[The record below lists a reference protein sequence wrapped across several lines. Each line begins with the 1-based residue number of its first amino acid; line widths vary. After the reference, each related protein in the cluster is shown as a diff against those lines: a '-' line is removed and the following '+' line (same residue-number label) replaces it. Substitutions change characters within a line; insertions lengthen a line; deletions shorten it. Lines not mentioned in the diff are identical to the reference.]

1 MKMNLSKEK
10 NQNNPKITV
19 GIPVF
24 NGEKSIRRALDS
36 VLSQTFLDFELV
48 ISDNASTDSTPLI
61 CQEYK
66 RNDKRINL
74 NLIITCA
81 RSLESETKNEISK
94 ILDELGDQEPEIL
107 NVGMRGILMA
117 NTIIEPSKIIDY
129 VKNKMIEE
137 PWLIRYC
144 LRIIPIQMITE
155 TEIDKIKQNV
165 IKLKDTIQK
174 NDSYRITI
182 EKRNTDISSTEII
195 TEIAKIFP
203 NKVSL
208 NQPDWIVL
216 IEILGNDTGISI
228 LKDDE
233 LFSLDKA
240 KRMSD

>member
-1 MKMNLSKEK
+1 M
-10 NQNNPKITV
+10 
-19 GIPVF
+19 
-24 NGEKSIRRALDS
+24 
-36 VLSQTFLDFELV
+36 
-48 ISDNASTDSTPLI
+48 
-61 CQEYK
+61 
-66 RNDKRINL
+66 

-107 NVGMRGILMA
+107 NVGMRGILMV

-129 VKNKMIEE
+129 VKNKIIEE

-182 EKRNTDISSTEII
+182 EKRNTSISSNEII

-208 NQPDWIVL
+208 NQPDWIIL
-216 IEILGNDTGISI
+216 IEILGNETGISI
-228 LKDDE
+228 LKNDE
-233 LFSLDKA
+233 MFSLDKA

>member
-1 MKMNLSKEK
+1 
-10 NQNNPKITV
+10 
-19 GIPVF
+19 
-24 NGEKSIRRALDS
+24 
-36 VLSQTFLDFELV
+36 
-48 ISDNASTDSTPLI
+48 
-61 CQEYK
+61 
-66 RNDKRINL
+66 L

-81 RSLESETKNEISK
+81 RSLESETKNEIKK
-94 ILDELGDQEPEIL
+94 ILDELGDQEPKIL
-107 NVGMRGILMA
+107 NVGMRGILMVK
-117 NTIIEPSKIIDY
+117 TVIEPSKIIDY

-144 LRIIPIQMITE
+144 LRIIPIQIITE

-195 TEIAKIFP
+195 TEIANIFP

>member
-1 MKMNLSKEK
+1 
-10 NQNNPKITV
+10 
-19 GIPVF
+19 
-24 NGEKSIRRALDS
+24 
-36 VLSQTFLDFELV
+36 
-48 ISDNASTDSTPLI
+48 
-61 CQEYK
+61 
-66 RNDKRINL
+66 L

-81 RSLESETKNEISK
+81 RNLESETKNEIRK

-107 NVGMRGILMA
+107 NVGMRGILMV
-117 NTIIEPSKIIDY
+117 NTVIEPSKIIDY
-129 VKNKMIEE
+129 VKNKMVEE

-182 EKRNTDISSTEII
+182 ENRNTDISSTEII
-195 TEIAKIFP
+195 TEIANIFP

-208 NQPDWIVL
+208 DQPDWIVL

>member
-1 MKMNLSKEK
+1 M
-10 NQNNPKITV
+10 
-19 GIPVF
+19 
-24 NGEKSIRRALDS
+24 
-36 VLSQTFLDFELV
+36 
-48 ISDNASTDSTPLI
+48 
-61 CQEYK
+61 
-66 RNDKRINL
+66 

-107 NVGMRGILMA
+107 NVGMRGILMV
-117 NTIIEPSKIIDY
+117 NTVIEPSKIIDY

-182 EKRNTDISSTEII
+182 EKRNTSISSNEII

-208 NQPDWIVL
+208 NQPDWIIL
-216 IEILGNDTGISI
+216 IEILGNETGISI
-228 LKDDE
+228 LKNNE
-233 LFSLDKA
+233 MFSLDKA

>member
-1 MKMNLSKEK
+1 M
-10 NQNNPKITV
+10 
-19 GIPVF
+19 
-24 NGEKSIRRALDS
+24 
-36 VLSQTFLDFELV
+36 
-48 ISDNASTDSTPLI
+48 
-61 CQEYK
+61 
-66 RNDKRINL
+66 

-107 NVGMRGILMA
+107 NVGMRGILMV

-165 IKLKDTIQK
+165 IKLKDRIQK

-182 EKRNTDISSTEII
+182 EKRNTSISSNEII

-208 NQPDWIVL
+208 NQPDWIIL
-216 IEILGNDTGISI
+216 IEILGNETGISI
-228 LKDDE
+228 LKNDGM
-233 LFSLDKA
+233 FSLDKA

>member
-1 MKMNLSKEK
+1 M
-10 NQNNPKITV
+10 
-19 GIPVF
+19 
-24 NGEKSIRRALDS
+24 
-36 VLSQTFLDFELV
+36 
-48 ISDNASTDSTPLI
+48 
-61 CQEYK
+61 
-66 RNDKRINL
+66 

-81 RSLESETKNEISK
+81 RSLESETRNEIKK
-94 ILDELGDQEPEIL
+94 ILGEVGDQEPEIL
-107 NVGMRGILMA
+107 NVGMRGILMV

-129 VKNKMIEE
+129 VKNKIIEE

-182 EKRNTDISSTEII
+182 EKRNTNISSNEII

-208 NQPDWIVL
+208 NQPDWIIL
-216 IEILGNDTGISI
+216 IEILGNETGISI
-228 LKDDE
+228 LKNDGM
-233 LFSLDKA
+233 FSLDKA

>member
-1 MKMNLSKEK
+1 
-10 NQNNPKITV
+10 
-19 GIPVF
+19 
-24 NGEKSIRRALDS
+24 
-36 VLSQTFLDFELV
+36 
-48 ISDNASTDSTPLI
+48 
-61 CQEYK
+61 
-66 RNDKRINL
+66 L

-81 RSLESETKNEISK
+81 RNLESETKNEIGK

-107 NVGMRGILMA
+107 NVGMRGILMV
-117 NTIIEPSKIIDY
+117 NTVIEPSKIIDY

-182 EKRNTDISSTEII
+182 EKRNTSISSNEII

-208 NQPDWIVL
+208 NQPDWIIL
-216 IEILGNDTGISI
+216 IEILGNETGISI
-228 LKDDE
+228 LKNDGM
-233 LFSLDKA
+233 FSLDKA

>member
-1 MKMNLSKEK
+1 
-10 NQNNPKITV
+10 
-19 GIPVF
+19 
-24 NGEKSIRRALDS
+24 
-36 VLSQTFLDFELV
+36 
-48 ISDNASTDSTPLI
+48 
-61 CQEYK
+61 
-66 RNDKRINL
+66 L

-81 RSLESETKNEISK
+81 RNLESETKYEISK

-107 NVGMRGILMA
+107 NVGMRGILMV
-117 NTIIEPSKIIDY
+117 NTMIEQSKIIDY

-182 EKRNTDISSTEII
+182 EKRNTSISSNEII

-208 NQPDWIVL
+208 NQPDWIIL
-216 IEILGNDTGISI
+216 IEILGNETGISI
-228 LKDDE
+228 LKNDGM
-233 LFSLDKA
+233 FSLDKA

>member
-1 MKMNLSKEK
+1 
-10 NQNNPKITV
+10 
-19 GIPVF
+19 
-24 NGEKSIRRALDS
+24 
-36 VLSQTFLDFELV
+36 
-48 ISDNASTDSTPLI
+48 
-61 CQEYK
+61 
-66 RNDKRINL
+66 L

-81 RSLESETKNEISK
+81 SSLESETKNEISK

-107 NVGMRGILMA
+107 NVGMRGILMV
-117 NTIIEPSKIIDY
+117 NTVIEPSKIIDY

-144 LRIIPIQMITE
+144 LRIIPIQIITE

-165 IKLKDTIQK
+165 IKLKDAIQK

-182 EKRNTDISSTEII
+182 EKRNTSISSNEII

-208 NQPDWIVL
+208 NQPDWIIL
-216 IEILGNDTGISI
+216 IEILGNETGISI
-228 LKDDE
+228 LKNDGM
-233 LFSLDKA
+233 FSLDKA

>member
-1 MKMNLSKEK
+1 M
-10 NQNNPKITV
+10 
-19 GIPVF
+19 
-24 NGEKSIRRALDS
+24 
-36 VLSQTFLDFELV
+36 
-48 ISDNASTDSTPLI
+48 
-61 CQEYK
+61 
-66 RNDKRINL
+66 

-107 NVGMRGILMA
+107 NVGMRGILMV
-117 NTIIEPSKIIDY
+117 NTITETSKIIDY
-129 VKNKMIEE
+129 IKNKIIEE
-137 PWLIRYC
+137 PWSIRYC
-144 LRIIPIQMITE
+144 LRIIPIQIITE

-182 EKRNTDISSTEII
+182 EKRNTSISSNEII

-208 NQPDWIVL
+208 NQPDWIIL
-216 IEILGNDTGISI
+216 IEVLGNETGISI
-228 LKDDE
+228 LKNDGM
-233 LFSLDKA
+233 FSLDKA

>member
-1 MKMNLSKEK
+1 
-10 NQNNPKITV
+10 
-19 GIPVF
+19 
-24 NGEKSIRRALDS
+24 
-36 VLSQTFLDFELV
+36 
-48 ISDNASTDSTPLI
+48 
-61 CQEYK
+61 
-66 RNDKRINL
+66 L

-107 NVGMRGILMA
+107 NVGMRGILMV

-182 EKRNTDISSTEII
+182 EKRNTSISSNEII

-208 NQPDWIVL
+208 NQPDWIIL
-216 IEILGNDTGISI
+216 IEILGNETGISI
-228 LKDDE
+228 LKNDDM
-233 LFSLDKA
+233 FSLDKA

>member
-1 MKMNLSKEK
+1 
-10 NQNNPKITV
+10 
-19 GIPVF
+19 
-24 NGEKSIRRALDS
+24 
-36 VLSQTFLDFELV
+36 
-48 ISDNASTDSTPLI
+48 
-61 CQEYK
+61 
-66 RNDKRINL
+66 L

-195 TEIAKIFP
+195 TEIANIFP

>member
-1 MKMNLSKEK
+1 
-10 NQNNPKITV
+10 
-19 GIPVF
+19 
-24 NGEKSIRRALDS
+24 
-36 VLSQTFLDFELV
+36 
-48 ISDNASTDSTPLI
+48 
-61 CQEYK
+61 
-66 RNDKRINL
+66 L
-74 NLIITCA
+74 NLFITCA
-81 RSLESETKNEISK
+81 RNLESETENEIRK
-94 ILDELGDQEPEIL
+94 IFDELGDQEPEIL
-107 NVGMRGILMA
+107 NVGMRGILMV
-117 NTIIEPSKIIDY
+117 NTIIKPSKIIDW
-129 VKNKMIEE
+129 VKNKIIEE

-144 LRIIPIQMITE
+144 LRIIPIQRITD
-155 TEIDKIKQNV
+155 TEIDKIKQTV

>member
-1 MKMNLSKEK
+1 M
-10 NQNNPKITV
+10 
-19 GIPVF
+19 
-24 NGEKSIRRALDS
+24 
-36 VLSQTFLDFELV
+36 
-48 ISDNASTDSTPLI
+48 
-61 CQEYK
+61 
-66 RNDKRINL
+66 

-107 NVGMRGILMA
+107 NVGMRGILMV

-182 EKRNTDISSTEII
+182 EKRNTSISSNEII

-208 NQPDWIVL
+208 NQPDWIIL
-216 IEILGNDTGISI
+216 IEILGNETGISV
-228 LKDDE
+228 LKDEE
-233 LFSLDKA
+233 LFSLDKS
-240 KRMSD
+240 KRMSE